1 MNLFELFIKIGLE
14 DEASRGIEKMGAF
27 TIAKGQLMAR
37 ALEEG
42 IKLIAEFTGK
52 TVESYA
58 EFEQLAGG
66 AAKIFNEMDQS
77 KILNDANNAYKDL
90 GLSANQY
97 LAIINDVGA
106 TFAATMGDEAGYNT
120 ARQGL
125 QAISDYASGTGKNVD
140 LLSQKFMMITRSSA
154 SYQSIA
160 DQFSGILP
168 ATSAAFLEQAQSVG
182 VLDGKYTK
190 LTEVPIDEYQAA
202 VSAMLEQG
210 VKDLG
215 LYGNTVAESETTV
228 SGSINA
234 MKASWENLITAF
246 GDENANVDK
255 YMDVFLKTVQNVVD
269 NIVPVIFTAIPNILK
284 AGVTLIQNLA
294 NGILNNQ
301 GAVSDGTV
309 QTIDMLL
316 DTIISLLPSIIAA
329 GITIVAQLVIGLI
342 RSIPRIIE
350 IAPELIDALTVGLKM
365 VYDRLI
371 ASGAEIVD
379 KIKSGISN
387 AWNDLVSWFNSLWD
401 SLFSDRNVNVNV
413 DYGDSARSSRAG
425 GLDYVPYDGY
435 IAMLHKGEKVL
446 TADEAKGYNGN
457 RTGVV
462 NVVQNIYSEAKT
474 AADLM
479 QEALYQQ
486 ERAVYLGV

>member
-14 DEASRGIEKMGAF
+14 DEASRGIEKMSAF

-77 KILNDANNAYKDL
+77 KILNDASNAYKDL
-90 GLSANQY
+90 GLSANRY
-97 LAIINDVGA
+97 LSIINDVGA
-106 TFAATMGDEAGYNT
+106 TFAATMGDETGYNT

-125 QAISDYASGTGKNVD
+125 QAISDYASGAGKNVD
-140 LLSQKFMMITRSSA
+140 LLSQKFMMITRSAA

-168 ATSAAFLEQAQSVG
+168 ATSAAFLEQAQAVG
-182 VLDGKYTK
+182 VLDEKYKK

-202 VSAMLEQG
+202 VSAMLERG
-210 VKDLG
+210 VEDLG
-215 LYGNTVAESETTV
+215 LLGNTYAEAETTV

-246 GDENANVDK
+246 GDENANVEE
-255 YMDVFLKTVQNVVD
+255 YMDVFLETVQNVID
-269 NIVPVIFTAIPNILK
+269 NIVPVIFTAIPNILN

-301 GAVSDGTV
+301 GAISDGTQ
-309 QTIDMLL
+309 QTIDTLL
-316 DTIISLLPSIIAA
+316 DTIISVLPSIIAA
-329 GITIVAQLVIGLI
+329 GITIVAQLIIGLI
-342 RSIPRIIE
+342 SSIPRIIE
-350 IAPELIDALTVGLKM
+350 AAPQLIDALTQGLAM
-365 VYDRLI
+365 VYGRVV
-371 ASGAEIVD
+371 AAGAEIVD
-379 KIKSGISN
+379 KIKSGISG
-387 AWNDLVSWFNSLWD
+387 AWNSLVSWFNGIWD
-401 SLFSDRNVNVNV
+401 SLFGNRSVNVNV
-413 DYGDSARSSRAG
+413 GYSGSARSSRAG

-435 IAMLHKGEKVL
+435 IAMLHKGEKIL

-479 QEALYQQ
+479 QEAIYQQ
-486 ERAVYLGV
+486 EKAVYLGV